1 MTTHMTESLQS
12 HFLNLYSMA
21 LSDSQIETLELEKLY
36 KIAQEKGVDK
46 SQIDQIILNPDK
58 VRFNFPDT
66 LEEKII
72 YLYDFAKI
80 ILADGRVDEN
90 ERRTL
95 EIFCNRFGFEEA
107 NIPFI
112 AEFLID
118 SAKEDLAEKEILQ
131 IINENLN

>member
-1 MTTHMTESLQS
+1 MTESLQS

-36 KIAQEKGVDK
+36 TIAQEKGVEK

-58 VRFNFPDT
+58 VKFTFPDT
-66 LEEKII
+66 LEEKIV

-95 EIFCNRFGFEEA
+95 EIFCKRFGFEDA
-107 NIPFI
+107 NIPVI
-112 AEFLID
+112 AEFLIE
-118 SAKEDLAEKEILQ
+118 SAKEDVPENDLLQ